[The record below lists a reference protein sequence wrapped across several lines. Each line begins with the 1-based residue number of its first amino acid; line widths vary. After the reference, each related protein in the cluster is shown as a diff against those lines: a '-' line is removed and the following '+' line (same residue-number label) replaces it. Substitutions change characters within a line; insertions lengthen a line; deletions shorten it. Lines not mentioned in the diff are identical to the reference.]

1 MSKKENKSVIKD
13 GMGVVKKVPV
23 GHFNGKP
30 IRFNPGEIFLFCET
44 LADGN
49 PDGDLYIKHSK
60 DIDGY
65 NTQWY
70 LKGESG
76 RKKTRIVASKKSL
89 AFDNKQRDNK
99 LVKIAKEAFNIDAK
113 DHITKAGEFI
123 NERESIIF
131 PSEIVT
137 LERSKKDTQL
147 IEIAKEL
154 ENDNKIVINRLTSEL
169 HIYNPMKGVYEPY
182 NNTEFA
188 AFLNRR
194 YHDKFLMD
202 EVVKIMGTFTTIKD
216 ESKNY
221 LAFQNCLLNI
231 ETLETEDFNSDEFV
245 TFQVPF
251 NWDPE
256 ARSEFFETKLKEIL
270 IDDERYL
277 LFLQI
282 LGYCFT
288 HSNPHHKMFFLTGDG
303 GNGKSTL
310 MALIR
315 SIFHSSVGAVG
326 LHEFKNDFGL
336 QPLLG
341 KKINILYDLPKRK
354 ITDTGIIKAVTG
366 EDLITVNRKHKEAVN
381 TMLGCKIIGVGNQL
395 PPVNDDTFAFW
406 RRVIIIELT
415 NKFNDP
421 TIKDKL
427 LTDVKGIEGL
437 IYQSINAFK
446 RVRSEGWAI
455 KMSKGDIRRQY
466 LLLSDPCLY
475 AAEEL
480 FEKTND
486 PQDYV
491 TRSDVVHLISEYLK
505 SQGMDAPG
513 NVKLYYTAIRS
524 IGGDDS
530 DRRIDGVKNRG
541 FTFVKTKQVLEQQS
555 DKELKNLAFW
565 GNEEAQAELDYRKLN
580 EIGEHSDEA

>member
-1 MSKKENKSVIKD
+1 MSKKENKSIIKD
-13 GMGVVKKVPV
+13 GMGVVKKVPM
-23 GHFNGKP
+23 GNFNGKP
-30 IRFNPGEIFLFCET
+30 IRFKPGEILLFCET
-44 LADGN
+44 LS
-49 PDGDLYIKHSK
+49 DGDLYIKHSR

-70 LKGESG
+70 FRGELG
-76 RKKTRIVASKKSL
+76 RKESRIVASKKSL

-99 LVKIAKEAFNIDAK
+99 LVKIAKETFNIDAK

-123 NERESIIF
+123 SARESRIF
-131 PSEIVT
+131 PSDIVT
-137 LERSKKDTQL
+137 LKRSIKDAQL
-147 IEIAKEL
+147 IEIAKKL
-154 ENDNKIVINRLTSEL
+154 EKDNKIVINRLTSEL
-169 HIYNPMKGVYEPY
+169 HIYNPIKGVYEPY

-188 AFLNRR
+188 AFLSKR

-202 EVVKIMGTFTTIKD
+202 EVVKIMGTFTTLKD

-221 LAFQNCLLNI
+221 LAFQNCLLNV

-288 HSNPHHKMFFLTGDG
+288 QSNPYHKMFFLTGDG

-315 SIFHSSVGAVG
+315 LIFHSSVGAVG

-415 NKFNDP
+415 NKFDNP
-421 TIKDKL
+421 RIKKEL
-427 LTDVKGIEGL
+427 LKDVKGIEGL
-437 IYQSINAFK
+437 IYKSVNAYK
-446 RVRSEGWAI
+446 NVESDGWATT
-455 KMSKGDIRRQY
+455 MTEEDLRREY
-466 LLLSDPCLY
+466 LKLSDPCLY

-486 PQDYV
+486 PSDYV
-491 TRSDVVHLISEYLK
+491 TRDEVINIISEYLK
-505 SQGMDAPG
+505 TEDIKAPQ
-513 NVKLYYTAIRS
+513 NNEYYYNAIRA
-524 IGGDDS
+524 IGGDDH
-530 DRRIDGVKNRG
+530 DKRINGDKTRT
-541 FTFVKTKQVLEQQS
+541 FTFIRAVDVLE
-555 DKELKNLAFW
+555 DKSNEELEALASW
-565 GNEEAQAELDYRKLN
+565 GNEEAQAEIEYRVLEKIAN
-580 EIGEHSDEA
+580 RDQS

>member
-13 GMGVVKKVPV
+13 GIGVVKNVPV

-30 IRFNPGEIFLFCET
+30 IRSNPGEIFLFCET
-44 LADGN
+44 LA
-49 PDGDLYIKHSK
+49 DGDLYIKHSK

-76 RKKTRIVASKKSL
+76 RKKTRIIASKKSL

-99 LVKIAKEAFNIDAK
+99 LVKIAKKAFNIDAK

-123 NERESIIF
+123 NERESLIF

-147 IEIAKEL
+147 IKIAKKL

-188 AFLNRR
+188 AFLNKR

-216 ESKNY
+216 ESNNY
-221 LAFQNCLLNI
+221 LAFKNCLLNV

-256 ARSEFFETKLKEIL
+256 ARSEFFDTKIKEIL
-270 IDDERYL
+270 VDDERYL

-288 HSNPHHKMFFLTGDG
+288 QSNPHHKMFFLTGDG
-303 GNGKSTL
+303 ANGKSTL

-406 RRVIIIELT
+406 RRVIIIKLT
-415 NKFNDP
+415 NTFNDP
-421 TIKDKL
+421 KIKDEL
-427 LTDVKGIEGL
+427 LNDLKGIEGL
-437 IYQSINAFK
+437 IYKSITAYK
-446 RVRSEGWAI
+446 KVESDGWATT
-455 KMSKGDIRRQY
+455 MTEEDLRREY
-466 LLLSDPCLY
+466 LKLSDPCLY

-486 PQDYV
+486 PTDYV
-491 TRSDVVHLISEYLK
+491 TRDEVINIISEYLK
-505 SQGMDAPG
+505 TQDIKFPQNNAH
-513 NVKLYYTAIRS
+513 YYNAIRAM
-524 IGGDDS
+524 GGDD
-530 DRRIDGVKNRG
+530 DEKRINGDKTRT
-541 FTFVKTKQVLEQQS
+541 FTFIRAIGVLK
-555 DKELKNLAFW
+555 DKNTEELEALASW
-565 GNEEAQAELDYRKLN
+565 GNEEAQAEIDYRVLEKIAN
-580 EIGEHSDEA
+580 KDHS

>member
-1 MSKKENKSVIKD
+1 MSKKENKHIIKD
-13 GMGVVKKVPV
+13 GMGVVKKVPM
-23 GHFNGKP
+23 GHFNGKQ
-30 IRFNPGEIFLFCET
+30 IIFNPGEISLFCET
-44 LADGN
+44 L
-49 PDGDLYIKHSK
+49 PDGDLYIKHSR

-65 NTQWY
+65 NTHWY
-70 LKGESG
+70 LRGELG
-76 RKKTRIVASKKSL
+76 RKKSRIVASKKSL
-89 AFDNKQRDNK
+89 AVDNKQRDNK

-123 NERESIIF
+123 NERESRIF
-131 PSEIVT
+131 PSDIVT

-154 ENDNKIVINRLTSEL
+154 EKDNKIVINRLTSEL
-169 HIYNPMKGVYEPY
+169 HIYNPTKGVYEPY

-188 AFLNRR
+188 AFLSKR
-194 YHDKFLMD
+194 YHNKFLMD

-221 LAFQNCLLNI
+221 LAFQNCLLNV

-256 ARSEFFETKLKEIL
+256 ARSEFFDTKLKEIL

-303 GNGKSTL
+303 ANGKSTL

-381 TMLGCKIIGVGNQL
+381 TILGCKIIGVGNQL

-406 RRVIIIELT
+406 RRVIIIKLT
-415 NKFNDP
+415 NTFNDP
-421 TIKDKL
+421 KIKDEL
-427 LTDVKGIEGL
+427 LNDVKGIEGL
-437 IYQSINAFK
+437 IYKSVNAYK
-446 RVRSEGWAI
+446 NVESDGWATT
-455 KMSKGDIRRQY
+455 MTEEDLRREY
-466 LLLSDPCLY
+466 LKLSNPCLY

-486 PQDYV
+486 PTDYV
-491 TRSDVVHLISEYLK
+491 TRDEVINIISEYLK
-505 SQGMDAPG
+505 TEDIKAPQ
-513 NVKLYYTAIRS
+513 NNEHYYNAIRA
-524 IGGDDS
+524 IGGDDH
-530 DRRIDGVKNRG
+530 DKRISGDKTRT
-541 FTFVKTKQVLEQQS
+541 FTFIRAIGVLK
-555 DKELKNLAFW
+555 DKDTEELEALVRW
-565 GNEEAQAELDYRKLN
+565 GDEEAQAEIEYRVLEKIAN
-580 EIGEHSDEA
+580 KDQS